1 MQFPPTM
8 HYKVE
13 RSLFLMSALPVLT
26 PSRAHSPGLAAPTF
40 TGAARFNTSFYGSS
54 PKAQHGLLPS
64 PNNTI
69 NETMV
74 VPEMKPIVPDL
85 CMEQLWSETGT
96 ASCSK

>member
-1 MQFPPTM
+1 MESCKTASTC
-8 HYKVE
+8 V
-13 RSLFLMSALPVLT
+13 FLVLA

-40 TGAARFNTSFYGSS
+40 SGAARFNTSFYGSS
-54 PKAQHGLLPS
+54 PKAQHGLVTS

-85 CMEQLWSETGT
+85 CMEQLWSETGS